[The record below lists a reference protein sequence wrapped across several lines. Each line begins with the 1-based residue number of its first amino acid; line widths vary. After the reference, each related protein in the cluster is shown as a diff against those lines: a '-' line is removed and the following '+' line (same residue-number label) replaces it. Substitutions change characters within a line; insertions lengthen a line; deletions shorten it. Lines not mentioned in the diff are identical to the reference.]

1 MGTKVVDQFRRSRI
15 IAKALIKELFRRH
28 SSRPDIVI
36 PDSAFEPDGAYE
48 SVVKAIVKLLYR
60 QLDVRKAITQLT
72 PMKMVND
79 PSAFV
84 NIVLDGALEDN
95 PSDAVLK
102 FVRWLVG
109 QSSGN
114 VDPVFGQLIA
124 RVSGVAGFEGQAP
137 AFVREQ
143 QQRPDVPGEEKEPQP
158 GVQPEV
164 KESVEDKIKKIIT
177 RATTTPGDSDE
188 LVGDAKNALQQI
200 EGLSPEEIK
209 AILDKIENKLRQ
221 RERPQP
227 PPPRRGGTIIEEL
240 VEKMVGI
247 LGNISTLRF
256 APKQSENS
264 LRRFI
269 DKNKAYEGI
278 AQHIKDAD
286 AVKIMQ
292 RVEAIL
298 LSREQEVKDE
308 PSAEDARAKEKQ
320 IKDKKEQ
327 QRLATEAKLDLDE
340 QLSVEIWQMNEALRD
355 YEQFLPLQE
364 SAIDPAILGLANPVD
379 PNSTIVMDELP
390 NINTELTQD
399 DRKEAPVDPDHV
411 QIPGQVQFLTPL
423 NSQPLPNTVPVHI
436 PGMSGSLA
444 DKLTSTQRDATTRM
458 EGQSERTNMA
468 SLDETLL
475 RVNQLVQAFPAH
487 DSPRKEFQ
495 RRIEDMPKSMTAER
509 NTLEQRASKIE
520 DAMQKIFHQ
529 FKNRMEADGSD
540 EEVDGV
546 LEQFRKG
553 LWALGSRAVEMTNLG
568 DARWDTIDWVPLLSA
583 VLMARNIGAVG
594 QKGAGLGAD
603 TILAGMGLAS
613 GSVGYI
619 RDWIISSLQARG
631 DSPDDEIT
639 INQAGADRDEK
650 DETVEPHEKGH
661 QEGPERDRFHNLGD
675 WWTKINPQAR
685 EHVASSD
692 LARWRKIAQSIIQNR
707 GVKLPS
713 SFGDVSSMDGAG
725 LARLYDWF
733 FRPGGDAGYIPAAP
747 FTPGEEEEEEK
758 KTSPAPGD
766 PRDPSPAG
774 EEPSQNIK
782 LDFPERKFD
791 VSQLRNH
798 VKKVQDLRPTFKQLG
813 TDVDKLTPPEEMRER
828 MKFALFDHIQPG
840 YGAPRGDTLRGMN
853 ERFNQMRYDT
863 PINTNLYPQL
873 NAGQLLNIKPT
884 YDSSPANVNP
894 MQMAFLRQRSAVENS
909 LLLRDIH
916 NNSANLLPAVGL
928 NNVSPSIGMAR
939 TTPPDTSYSA
949 YRMTNQVIYPP
960 QGTARPVVPPGQN
973 GVTSSKRTS
982 AGLAFDVP
990 PYQYGTYWL
999 NAFPRNGVPQYR
1011 SEWAPGSN
1019 SMPQEPTLEGV
1030 MNGLDLSYMSQVSP
1044 TPLPWA
1050 IDPAMTNPRSFKST
1064 MGFPTRVE
1072 MA

>member
-1 MGTKVVDQFRRSRI
+1 MSTKGEREIARSRTV
-15 IAKALIKELFRRH
+15 AKAIIKELFRRH
-28 SSRPDIVI
+28 SNRPDIVI
-36 PDSAFEPDGAYE
+36 PDDAFEEGGQYW
-48 SVVKAIVKLLYR
+48 SVVKALRIFL
-60 QLDVRKAITQLT
+60 VRRTASRKEITPLKPKQIADN
-72 PMKMVND
+72 P
-79 PSAFV
+79 AQFV
-84 NIVLDGALEDN
+84 HAVLDGALEDN
-95 PSDAVLK
+95 PPDAIMELI
-102 FVRWLVG
+102 RMLAGQPNVG
-109 QSSGN
+109 MVSALS
-114 VDPVFGQLIA
+114 QLIA
-124 RVSGVAGFEGQAP
+124 RASSLPNFEGQAP
-137 AFVREQ
+137 AFVHEQ
-143 QQRPDVPGEEKEPQP
+143 QQRPDAPGEEKEP
-158 GVQPEV
+158 GVQPEA
-164 KESVEDKIKKIIT
+164 KESVEDKIKKITT
-177 RATTTPGDSDE
+177 RATTTPGDSNE
-188 LVGDAKNALQQI
+188 LIGDAKNALQQI

-221 RERPQP
+221 RGRPQP
-227 PPPRRGGTIIEEL
+227 PPARRAGTIIEEL
-240 VEKMVGI
+240 VDRTVGI
-247 LGNISTLRF
+247 VGNIATFRF
-256 APKQSENS
+256 APQQVEDSI
-264 LRRFI
+264 RRSI
-269 DKNKAYEGI
+269 DIDQAYEGI
-278 AQHIKDAD
+278 AQHVKDAD
-286 AVKIMQ
+286 FVKIIQ

-340 QLSVEIWQMNEALRD
+340 QLSVEIWQINEALRD

-390 NINTELTQD
+390 TINTELTQD

-444 DKLTSTQRDATTRM
+444 NKLTSTQRDATTRM
-458 EGQSERTNMA
+458 EGQSERTTMA
-468 SLDETLL
+468 SLYETLL
-475 RVNQLVQAFPAH
+475 RVEQLVQAFPAH
-487 DSPRKEFQ
+487 DSPRTEFQ
-495 RRIEDMPKSMTAER
+495 RRIENMPKSMTAER
-509 NTLEQRASKIE
+509 NTLEQRALKIE
-520 DAMQKIFHQ
+520 DAMQKIFQQ

-631 DSPDDEIT
+631 DGPDDEIT

-685 EHVASSD
+685 EHVTNSD

-725 LARLYDWF
+725 LAKLYDWF

-747 FTPGEEEEEEK
+747 FTPEEEEEEK
-758 KTSPAPGD
+758 KTSPASGD
-766 PRDPSPAG
+766 PRDPSQT
-774 EEPSQNIK
+774 EEETSPNIK

-798 VKKVQDLRPTFKQLG
+798 VNKVQDLRPTFKQLG
-813 TDVDKLTPPEEMRER
+813 TDADKETPAESMRER

-863 PINTNLYPQL
+863 PINANLYPQL

-894 MQMAFLRQRSAVENS
+894 MQMAFLRQRSAIENS

-960 QGTARPVVPPGQN
+960 QGTARPVVPPGRN